1 MRVGTHA
8 KEEIVMEKRKKKNKM
23 VTPEASDIF
32 EIAQEL
38 PEMFQGVLQ
47 HLQKTFVALLIFAI
61 IMEWEKRRENK
72 K

>member
-1 MRVGTHA
+1 
-8 KEEIVMEKRKKKNKM
+8 MEKRKRKSKM

-47 HLQKTFVALLIFAI
+47 HLQKPFVTLLIFAI